1 MDGPGQEQVAG
12 EPAGPKQAVAR
23 ARALLAAG
31 DHAGAFAA
39 LRAGLRPEDDFTDQA
54 RVARAFAR
62 IDAGRLGL
70 RPLKLAILAGSTV
83 DHLAEV
89 LRFWLAASGF
99 AAEIHIAPYDTVTQT
114 VLDPDSAL
122 YAFEPQVVWLFSTH
136 RDVEVAFEPGASPAE
151 VEAAVGAAVEER
163 AALWR
168 ILQKRLDALVLQN
181 NADIPADDP
190 FGNLAGATPWGQR
203 TALRLYNARLAAA
216 APSGVAVFDL
226 DHVAGLWGRA
236 RWTDPRYWHHS
247 KHAVAPDATG
257 TVAAAAARLLAG
269 AMGLAKKCL
278 VLDLDNTLWGGVV
291 GDDGVAGIALGT
303 GADGEAF
310 VAFQRHL
317 KALKERGVIL
327 AVVSKNE
334 EAAARAPFES
344 HPDMVLRLDDIAVFR
359 ANWTNKADNIQ
370 EVAETLS
377 VGVDAMVFVDDNPA
391 ERDLVRRTL
400 PTVEVIEMP
409 EDPAHFVE
417 ALARAGC
424 FEAVAFSAEDR
435 RRARYYADN
444 ARRVELQRTAVDMAG
459 YLDGLEMTAAVG
471 VVDAFHLPRIAQL
484 INKSNQFHLTGT
496 RLTEREVE
504 RLAGR
509 EDIELF
515 HVRLA
520 DRFGDNGLIA
530 VLILRQDG
538 DALHVDTWVMSCR
551 VLGRTVEEFIA
562 GEVLARARRRGC
574 RTVVGRY
581 VPSPKNAL
589 VAGLYDRLGFA
600 PVSADGDE
608 KRWSL
613 AVAERPDGWVT
624 HVRRVEAIREKGV
637 A

>member
-1 MDGPGQEQVAG
+1 MHGAADGGG
-12 EPAGPKQAVAR
+12 GSRQAVAH
-23 ARALLAAG
+23 ARAALAAG

-39 LRAGLRPEDDFTDQA
+39 LRAAVRPGDDFTDQA
-54 RVARAFAR
+54 RVARAFAKV
-62 IDAGRLGL
+62 DAAGLGL

-99 AAEIHIAPYDTVTQT
+99 AAEIHVAPYDTVAQT
-114 VLDPDSAL
+114 VLDPGSEL
-122 YAFEPQVVWLFSTH
+122 YAFRPQVVWLFSTH
-136 RDVEVAFEPGASPAE
+136 RDVAVAAGPGATAAA
-151 VEAAVGAAVEER
+151 VEAAVDAAVAER
-163 AALWR
+163 TALWR
-168 ILQKRLDALVLQN
+168 VLAGRLDALVLQN

-190 FGNLAGATPWGQR
+190 FGNLAGATAWGSR

-216 APSGVAVFDL
+216 APAGVAVFDL
-226 DHVAGLWGRA
+226 DHVSSLWGRA

-247 KHAVAPDATG
+247 KHAFAPDATG
-257 TVAAAAARLLAG
+257 SVAAAASRLLAG
-269 AMGLAKKCL
+269 AMGLARKCL

-291 GDDGVAGIALGT
+291 GDDGVAGIALGS

-310 VAFQRHL
+310 VAFQRHV

-370 EVAETLS
+370 DVAETLS
-377 VGVDAMVFVDDNPA
+377 IGLESLVLVDDNPA
-391 ERDLVRRTL
+391 ERDLVRRAL
-400 PTVEVIEMP
+400 PMVEVVEMP
-409 EDPAHFVE
+409 EDPAHYVE

-424 FEAVAFSAEDR
+424 FEAVAFSAEDGQ
-435 RRARYYADN
+435 RARYYADN
-444 ARRVELQRTAVDMAG
+444 ARRVELSRSAVDMDG
-459 YLDGLEMTAAVG
+459 YLVSLGMTATVG
-471 VVDAFHLPRIAQL
+471 GVDEFHLPRIAQL

-504 RLAGR
+504 RLAAR
-509 EDIELF
+509 EDTDV
-515 HVRLA
+515 VRVHLA

-530 VLILRQDG
+530 VLVLRRDG
-538 DALHVDTWVMSCR
+538 DALHVDCWAMSCR

-562 GEVLARARRRGC
+562 NETLARARRRGC
-574 RTVVGRY
+574 ATIVGRY
-581 VPSPKNAL
+581 VKSPKNAL
-589 VAGLYDRLGFA
+589 VAGLYDRLGFV
-600 PVSADGDE
+600 PLDGDDDE
-608 KRWSL
+608 RRWSFE
-613 AVAERPDGWVT
+613 VADRPDGWKT
-624 HVRRVEAIREKGV
+624 HVREAE